1 MFTQILRRIATGFV
15 VLWVTLTVVF
25 LGLDFAPGDELDV
38 LLSAEAAASLTP
50 DEMQAK
56 RAELGLDRAFPIKY
70 GIWLKKVVTGDLGYS
85 TSEDN
90 DIAEVLK
97 VTVGNTA
104 ILIFSALFFG
114 IIIGIFF
121 GILAAMK
128 ENTWVDYV
136 IGSIPIFI
144 AGIPGFILSLGLI
157 YTISVKMNLL
167 PSGYM
172 HSLDDESFLDL
183 VKHMILPV
191 SVLSLVLAAQLVRY
205 TRASMLDVLS
215 SEFIIAAK
223 AKGISNRRVTYNH
236 AFKNALLPVI
246 SVVGLHLPEIIAGAV
261 ITETVFTW
269 PGMGS
274 WAVRAA
280 GGRDVPMVMGIVIV
294 VAITV
299 IISNLIT
306 DIAYTLADPRVRLG

>member
-1 MFTQILRRIATGFV
+1 MLNQILRRIATGLV
-15 VLWVTLTVVF
+15 VLWITLTVVF
-25 LGLDFAPGDELDV
+25 LGLDLAPGDELDAR
-38 LLSAEAAASLTP
+38 LSAEAAASLTAE
-50 DEMQAK
+50 EMQAK

-85 TSEDN
+85 TSEDM
-90 DIAEVLK
+90 DITEVLK

-104 ILIFSALFFG
+104 ILVFTALFLGTLF
-114 IIIGIFF
+114 GIFF
-121 GILAAMK
+121 GVLAAIK
-128 ENTWVDYV
+128 ENTWIDYIV
-136 IGSIPIFI
+136 GSIPIFI

-157 YTISVKMNLL
+157 YTVSVKMNLL

-172 HSLDDESFLDL
+172 HSLTDESFLDL

-191 SVLSLVLAAQLVRY
+191 SVLTMVLAAQLVRY

-223 AKGISNRRVTYNH
+223 AKGISNRRVVFNH
-236 AFKNALLPVI
+236 AFRNALLPVI
-246 SVVGLHLPEIIAGAV
+246 SIIGLHLPEIIAGAV

-269 PGMGS
+269 PGMGTL
-274 WAVRAA
+274 AVRAA

-299 IISNLIT
+299 VITNLIT
-306 DIAYTLADPRVRLG
+306 DIAYTIADPRVRLG

>member
-1 MFTQILRRIATGFV
+1 LLNQILRRIATGLV
-15 VLWVTLTVVF
+15 VLWITLTVVF
-25 LGLDFAPGDELDV
+25 LGLDLAPGDELDAR
-38 LLSAEAAASLTP
+38 LSAEAAASLTAE
-50 DEMQAK
+50 EMQAK

-85 TSEDN
+85 TSEDM
-90 DIAEVLK
+90 DITEVLK

-104 ILIFSALFFG
+104 ILVFTALFLGTLF
-114 IIIGIFF
+114 GIFF
-121 GILAAMK
+121 GVLAAIK
-128 ENTWVDYV
+128 ENTWIDYIV
-136 IGSIPIFI
+136 GSIPIFI

-157 YTISVKMNLL
+157 YTVSVKMNLL

-172 HSLDDESFLDL
+172 HSLTDESFLDL

-191 SVLSLVLAAQLVRY
+191 SVLTMVLAAQLVRY

-223 AKGISNRRVTYNH
+223 AKGISNRRVVFNH
-236 AFKNALLPVI
+236 AFRNALLPVI
-246 SVVGLHLPEIIAGAV
+246 SIIGLHLPEIIAGAV

-269 PGMGS
+269 PGMGTL
-274 WAVRAA
+274 AVRAA

-299 IISNLIT
+299 VITNLIT
-306 DIAYTLADPRVRLG
+306 DIAYTIADPRVRLG

>member
-1 MFTQILRRIATGFV
+1 MLNQILRRIATGLV
-15 VLWVTLTVVF
+15 VLWITLTVVF
-25 LGLDFAPGDELDV
+25 LGLDLAPGDELDAR
-38 LLSAEAAASLTP
+38 LSAEAAASLTAE
-50 DEMQAK
+50 EMQAK

-85 TSEDN
+85 TSEDM
-90 DIAEVLK
+90 DITEVLK

-104 ILIFSALFFG
+104 ILVFTALFLGTLF
-114 IIIGIFF
+114 GIFF
-121 GILAAMK
+121 GVLAAIK
-128 ENTWVDYV
+128 ENTLIDYIV
-136 IGSIPIFI
+136 GSIPIFI

-157 YTISVKMNLL
+157 YTVSVKMNLL

-172 HSLDDESFLDL
+172 HSLTDESFLDL

-191 SVLSLVLAAQLVRY
+191 SVLTMVLAAQLVRY

-223 AKGISNRRVTYNH
+223 AKGISNRRVVFNH
-236 AFKNALLPVI
+236 AFRNALLPVI
-246 SVVGLHLPEIIAGAV
+246 SIIGLHLPEIIAGAV

-269 PGMGS
+269 PGMGTL
-274 WAVRAA
+274 AVRAA

-299 IISNLIT
+299 VITNLIT
-306 DIAYTLADPRVRLG
+306 DIAYTIADPRVRLG

>member
-1 MFTQILRRIATGFV
+1 MLNQILRRIATGLV
-15 VLWVTLTVVF
+15 VLWITLTVVF
-25 LGLDFAPGDELDV
+25 LGLDLAPGDELDAR
-38 LLSAEAAASLTP
+38 LSAEAAASLTAE
-50 DEMQAK
+50 EMQAK

-85 TSEDN
+85 TSEDM
-90 DIAEVLK
+90 DITEVLK

-104 ILIFSALFFG
+104 ILVFTALFLGTLF
-114 IIIGIFF
+114 GIFF
-121 GILAAMK
+121 GVLAAIK
-128 ENTWVDYV
+128 ENTWIDYIV
-136 IGSIPIFI
+136 GSIPIFI

-157 YTISVKMNLL
+157 YTVSVKMNLL

-172 HSLDDESFLDL
+172 HSLTDESFLYL

-191 SVLSLVLAAQLVRY
+191 SVLTMVLAAQLVRY

-223 AKGISNRRVTYNH
+223 AKGISNRRVVFNH
-236 AFKNALLPVI
+236 AFRNALLPVI
-246 SVVGLHLPEIIAGAV
+246 SIIGLHLPEIIAGAV

-269 PGMGS
+269 PGMGTL
-274 WAVRAA
+274 AVRAA

-299 IISNLIT
+299 VITNLIT
-306 DIAYTLADPRVRLG
+306 DIAYTIADPRVRLG